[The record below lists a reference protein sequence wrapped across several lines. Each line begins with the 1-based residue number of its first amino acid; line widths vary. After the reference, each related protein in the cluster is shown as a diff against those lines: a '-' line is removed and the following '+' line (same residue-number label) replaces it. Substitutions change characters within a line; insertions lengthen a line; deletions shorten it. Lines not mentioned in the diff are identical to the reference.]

1 MPDAAQVRVERNH
14 ILAAGSVGEVSP
26 LAGDRV
32 DAERAEVAVNACRI
46 ARHMFAA
53 VPPAVRKPAHQQ
65 RRNLA
70 TMVRTH
76 IGQPWHVS
84 ADARGVLRG
93 AILQLFAAFEPGA
106 QPKAAWAAAS
116 KPEIVGHTLATA
128 FLYDQQTGL
137 PRRSMAQLEMR
148 RAELWKNELADT
160 TSELALV
167 EITPQEK
174 HQMGSRIIAVESE
187 PAGTWCWRYG
197 GDVKGGFASEADAVA
212 DVSRAI
218 HERRSHE

>member
-1 MPDAAQVRVERNH
+1 MAQYKIVLGEELRGKLNAVAAASGESVANEIRARLEESLRLELEYDATTRG
-14 ILAAGSVGEVSP
+14 LA
-26 LAGDRV
+26 V
-32 DAERAEVAVNACRI
+32 DV
-46 ARHMFAA
+46 M
-53 VPPAVRKPAHQQ
+53 
-65 RRNLA
+65 NLA
-70 TMVRTH
+70 TVVRTH

-84 ADARGVLRG
+84 ADARAVLRG

-106 QPKAAWAAAS
+106 SPKVTWAAAS